1 MSEAKFCR
9 MSDLVHNWSPR
20 GGSTHVQI
28 DDKDGASMAAGTVW
42 FRDCDIPFTL
52 WYDEVW
58 ICHSVEESFSIE
70 VGGKDHFMQP
80 GDMIW
85 LPKDTPLRYK
95 SRGTTAGFFVV
106 TPPNWEALRPAS

>member
-1 MSEAKFCR
+1 
-9 MSDLVHNWSPR
+9 MSDIKVCRIGDLVKNWSPR

-28 DDKDGASMAAGTVW
+28 DDKDGATMAAGTVY
-42 FRDCDIPFTL
+42 FKDCDIPFTL

-58 ICHSVEESFSIE
+58 ICHSVEGSCSIE
-70 VGGKDHFMQP
+70 VDGKDNFLNP

-95 SRGTTAGFFVV
+95 SVGTTCGFFVV
-106 TPPNWEALRPAS
+106 TPPNWAELKPKA